1 MGFLSKISSRMEE
14 IVVRQHG
21 RLRSTFIKGTIHMSK
36 KGIFNLSNITDLL
49 NKMLL
54 VLNPPLRNMER
65 VLVRVEAQQQR
76 KKY

>member
-36 KGIFNLSNITDLL
+36 KGLFTLSDITDLL
-49 NKMLL
+49 NKILL
-54 VLNPPLRNMER
+54 VFNPPLRNMER
-65 VLVRVEAQQQR
+65 VLVRVESQQQR